1 MKAPFRPSWQFLY
14 HYVWEQ
20 GFLDGFRGWMLCR
33 LLASYERMI
42 VLKERELKQRQTSR
56 HGVPL

>member
-1 MKAPFRPSWQFLY
+1 MKVPFRPGLRFLY

-20 GFLDGFRGWMLCR
+20 GFLDGYRGWMLCR

-42 VLKERELKQRQTSR
+42 VVKERELKQRQTSR
-56 HGVPL
+56 DGAPF

>member
-1 MKAPFRPSWQFLY
+1 MSGRRVFSTAIAA
-14 HYVWEQ
+14 
-20 GFLDGFRGWMLCR
+20 GWLCR

-56 HGVPL
+56 HGAPF